1 MTSPEFVIEKFWPL
15 LPLFFVG
22 MWLLVSFIISKTGW
36 SSFSTR
42 YPALHR
48 PEGRKKAAAIVH
60 RSL

>member
-1 MTSPEFVIEKFWPL
+1 MTSPEFPSRSFGRC
-15 LPLFFVG
+15 FHSSFVG

-36 SSFSTR
+36 SSLSTR